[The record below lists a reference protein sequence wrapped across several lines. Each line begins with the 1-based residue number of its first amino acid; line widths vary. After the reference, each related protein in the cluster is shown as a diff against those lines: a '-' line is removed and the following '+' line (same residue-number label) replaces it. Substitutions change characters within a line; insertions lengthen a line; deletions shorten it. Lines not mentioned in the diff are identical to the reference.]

1 MMRIMGIGIA
11 YGDSYIFIIVMMMGI
26 KIVMMISK
34 MMMMFLVICG
44 LQEEAREKIVDHPTQ
59 LAFGFL
65 FEEGVQ
71 CIIRA
76 TVNPNPNPNSNPSY
90 TLRSNQFT
98 FKYKP
103 PPLKLWGQ

>member
-1 MMRIMGIGIA
+1 MGIGIA

-59 LAFGFL
+59 LAFL

-76 TVNPNPNPNSNPSY
+76 TVNPNPNTNVNIQSKKS
-90 TLRSNQFT
+90 
-98 FKYKP
+98 
-103 PPLKLWGQ
+103 